1 VERSTA
7 VGWPV
12 TADGFPTATITCSTK
27 GSDLPKSS

>member
-12 TADGFPTATITCSTK
+12 TADGFLTVTTACSNE